1 DAITVFLRVGPLS
14 GNFRWRHLPAR
25 ANGQAAVGCYT
36 WHPEEES
43 FLPFA
48 LDVLT
53 LDGERIKEVTAFITR
68 SAEVPDPRVFA
79 RWPDEPADA
88 AKVVDIFERFGLPS
102 RLD

>member
-1 DAITVFLRVGPLS
+1 MATPSTSPITQERELLEAARRGSEEALS

-68 SAEVPDPRVFA
+68 SAKETAWD
-79 RWPDEPADA
+79 
-88 AKVVDIFERFGLPS
+88 S
-102 RLD
+102 Q